1 MSPLPCFAAHLDG
14 AAGAFYAAT
23 STLQTGDDEHLIV
36 WMPSPTMDPA
46 IAHAYAWAGAAD
58 EPYLE
63 TPHAQLT
70 IPALAALLFLAD
82 TEPLTLDDAA
92 ALDAIDRAL
101 SLCDCDLTRAAA
113 EVGGEI
119 AEHPECAGP
128 RMARCVTRA
137 ARLLKVEA

>member
-14 AAGAFYAAT
+14 TLGVSYAAT

-36 WMPSPTMDPA
+36 WMPLPTMSPGLA
-46 IAHAYAWAGAAD
+46 RLYTWAGADD
-58 EPYLE
+58 ERYLE
-63 TPHAQLT
+63 TPHAALT
-70 IPALAALLFLAD
+70 VPALAALLFLAD
-82 TEPLTLDDAA
+82 TEPLTLDDDA
-92 ALDAIDRAL
+92 ALAAIDRAL

-128 RMARCVTRA
+128 RMARCVVRA